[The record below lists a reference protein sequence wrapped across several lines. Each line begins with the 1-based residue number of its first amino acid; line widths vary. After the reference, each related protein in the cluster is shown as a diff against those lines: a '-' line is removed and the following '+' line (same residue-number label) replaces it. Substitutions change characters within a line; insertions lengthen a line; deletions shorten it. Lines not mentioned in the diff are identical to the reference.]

1 MTKTGDAIM
10 EERELHIV
18 IVGHVDHGKSTLVG
32 RLFFDT
38 GCLSPSKM
46 EEIKESSKAEG
57 KDGKIEFAHVM
68 DCLQEERDQGI
79 TIDIAH
85 TFFNT
90 ERRRYVIIDAP
101 GHREFLKNMISGTSQ
116 AEAAIMLVDAARGV
130 EEQTLRHCHVL
141 GLLGIKQVA
150 VLLNKMDLTGYS
162 EESFIKVKDDITK
175 VLSGLGITPSYVIP
189 ISAMEGDNV
198 AEKSVNMKWYDG
210 PTVLSALDSF
220 ESVKALDRGM
230 RFPVQDVYDID
241 GVKVAVGRVEAGVL
255 RAGEEVFIL
264 PEKKK
269 ARIKEIKKYLE
280 DGIKE
285 ATAGDAIGI
294 TAEGVGFD
302 RGQIV
307 VDRIDADVTDTIN
320 ANIFWMVDK
329 DYTLGRPLTF
339 KCATQDAGATI
350 EKIYQRFDPASIEV
364 VERDASI
371 IKPSEVAKVEIKLD
385 RPVVVDPFSKIQ
397 ETGRFVLEHDG
408 FTVAGGIIL

>member
-1 MTKTGDAIM
+1 M

-32 RLFFDT
+32 RLFYDT

-46 EEIKESSKAEG
+46 EEIRESSAAEG
-57 KDGKIEFAHVM
+57 ADGKIEFAHVM

-85 TFFNT
+85 TFFHT
-90 ERRRYVIIDAP
+90 DRRRYVIIDAP

-162 EESFIKVKDDITK
+162 QDSFTTVKNDIGK
-175 VLSGLGITPSYVIP
+175 VLTGLGITPSYVIP

-198 AEKSVNMKWYDG
+198 AAKSENMKWYDG

-220 ESVKALDRGM
+220 ESVKAKDRGM

-241 GVKVAVGRVEAGVL
+241 GQSIAVGRVEAGVL
-255 RAGEEVFIL
+255 RAGEDVVIL
-264 PEKKK
+264 PDTTK
-269 ARIKEIKKYLE
+269 ARLGEIKKYLE
-280 DGIKE
+280 EGIKE
-285 ATAGDAIGI
+285 APAGDAVGI
-294 TAEGVGFD
+294 TVEGITLK

-307 VDRIDADVTDTIN
+307 VDKVESKVTDTVR

-329 DYTLGRPLTF
+329 DYTLGKSLTF
-339 KCATQDAGATI
+339 KCATQDVKGTI
-350 EKIYQRFDPASIEV
+350 DKIYQRFDPASIEV
-364 VERDASI
+364 VERDASV
-371 IKPSEVAKVEIKLD
+371 IKPSEVAEVEIKLD
-385 RPVVVDPFSKIQ
+385 NPVVVDSFLSIQ

>member
-1 MTKTGDAIM
+1 M

-32 RLFFDT
+32 RLFYDT
-38 GCLSPSKM
+38 GCLSPSKI
-46 EEIKESSKAEG
+46 EEIQESSGG
-57 KDGKIEFAHVM
+57 KDCKIEFAHVM
-68 DCLQEERDQGI
+68 DNLKEERDQGI

-90 ERRRYVIIDAP
+90 ARRRYVIIDAP

-116 AEAAIMLVDAARGV
+116 AEAAILLVDAKRGV

-141 GLLGIKQVA
+141 SLLGIKQVA

-162 EESFIKVKDDITK
+162 EDSYKTVKEDIVK

-198 AEKSVNMKWYDG
+198 AAKSENMGWYDG

-220 ESVKALDRGM
+220 ESAKAVDRGM
-230 RFPVQDVYDID
+230 RFPVQDIYEVE
-241 GVKVAVGRVEAGVL
+241 GEKVAVGRVEAGVM
-255 RAGEEVFIL
+255 RAGQEVFIL
-264 PEKKK
+264 PEKTK
-269 ARIKEIKKYLE
+269 AHVGEIKKYLE
-280 DGIKE
+280 EDIKE
-285 ATAGDAIGI
+285 APAGDAIGI
-294 TAEGVGFD
+294 TIEGVDFK

-307 VDRIDADVTDTIN
+307 VDRVESDITDTIR

-329 DYTLGRPLTF
+329 DYTIGRPLTF
-339 KCATQDAGATI
+339 KCATQDANGTI

-371 IKPSEVAKVEIKLD
+371 IKPSEVAEVEIRLD
-385 RPVVVDPFSKIQ
+385 KPVVVDSFSKIQ

-408 FTVAGGIIL
+408 YPVAGGIIL

>member
-1 MTKTGDAIM
+1 M

-32 RLFFDT
+32 RLFYDT
-38 GCLSPSKM
+38 GCLSPSKI
-46 EEIKESSKAEG
+46 EEIKESSRAEG
-57 KDGKIEFAHVM
+57 IKDGKIEFAHVM
-68 DCLQEERDQGI
+68 DCLHEEREQGI

-90 ERRRYVIIDAP
+90 DRRRYVIIDAP

-116 AEAAIMLVDAARGV
+116 AEAAILLVDAKRGV

-162 EESFIKVKDDITK
+162 EETYGAVKNDILK
-175 VLSGLGITPSYVIP
+175 VLSGLGITPSFVIP

-198 AEKSVNMKWYDG
+198 ASKSEKMGWYDG

-220 ESVKALDRGM
+220 ESAKATDRGM

-255 RAGEEVFIL
+255 RAGEDVFIL
-264 PEKKK
+264 PEKTK
-269 ARIKEIKKYLE
+269 ARLGEIKKYLE
-280 DGIKE
+280 EDIKE
-285 ATAGDAIGI
+285 ASAGDAIGV
-294 TAEGVGFD
+294 TVEGVELS
-302 RGQIV
+302 RGQII
-307 VDRIDADVTDTIN
+307 VDKVESMITDTVR

-329 DYTLGRPLTF
+329 DYTIGTPLTF
-339 KCATQDAGATI
+339 KCATQDVKGTI

-371 IKPSEVAKVEIKLD
+371 IKPSEVAEVEIKLD
-385 RPVVVDPFSKIQ
+385 KPVVVDSFAKIQ
-397 ETGRFVLEHDG
+397 ETGRFVLEHNG

>member
-1 MTKTGDAIM
+1 M
-10 EERELHIV
+10 EEKELHIV

-32 RLFFDT
+32 RLFYDT
-38 GCLSPSKM
+38 GCLSPSRL
-46 EEIKESSKAEG
+46 EEIKESSRVEG

-90 ERRRYVIIDAP
+90 KRRRYVIIDAP

-116 AEAAIMLVDAARGV
+116 AEAALMLVDAERGV

-150 VLLNKMDLTGYS
+150 VVLNKMDLTGYS
-162 EESFIKVKDDITK
+162 EASFIKVKDDITK

-198 AEKSVNMKWYDG
+198 ASASENMKWYDG

-220 ESVKALDRGM
+220 ESGKAVDRGM
-230 RFPVQDVYDID
+230 RFPVQDVYDVD
-241 GVKVAVGRVEAGVL
+241 GLSIAVGRVEAGVM

-264 PEKKK
+264 PEKTK
-269 ARIKEIKKYLE
+269 ARLGEIKKYLE
-280 DGIKE
+280 EDIKE
-285 ATAGDAIGI
+285 APAGDAVGI
-294 TAEGVGFD
+294 CIEGQTLS

-307 VDRIDADVTDTIN
+307 VDRVESKITDTVR

-329 DYTLGRPLTF
+329 DYTIGRPLTF
-339 KCATQDAGATI
+339 KCATQDVKGTI
-350 EKIYQRFDPASIEV
+350 DKIYQRFDPASIEV
-364 VERDASI
+364 VERDASV
-371 IKPSEVAKVEIKLD
+371 IKPSEVAEVEIKLD
-385 RPVVVDPFSKIQ
+385 KPVVVDPFSKIQ

>member
-1 MTKTGDAIM
+1 M

-32 RLFFDT
+32 RLFYDT
-38 GCLSPSKM
+38 GCLSPSKI
-46 EEIKESSKAEG
+46 EEIKESSRAEG
-57 KDGKIEFAHVM
+57 IKDGKIEFAHVM

-90 ERRRYVIIDAP
+90 DRRRYVIIDAP

-116 AEAAIMLVDAARGV
+116 AEAAILLVDADRGV

-162 EESFIKVKDDITK
+162 EDTYETVKNDIVK

-198 AEKSVNMKWYDG
+198 ASKSENMGWYDG

-220 ESVKALDRGM
+220 ESAKATDRGM

-255 RAGEEVFIL
+255 RAGEDVFIL
-264 PEKKK
+264 PEKTK
-269 ARIKEIKKYLE
+269 ARLGEIKKYLE
-280 DGIKE
+280 EDIKE
-285 ATAGDAIGI
+285 APAGDAIGV
-294 TAEGVGFD
+294 TVEGVELS
-302 RGQIV
+302 RGQII
-307 VDRIDADVTDTIN
+307 VDKIESKITDTVR

-329 DYTLGRPLTF
+329 DYTIGTPLTF
-339 KCATQDAGATI
+339 KCATQDVRGTI
-350 EKIYQRFDPASIEV
+350 DKIYQRIDPASIEV
-364 VERDASI
+364 VERDAQV
-371 IKPSEVAKVEIKLD
+371 IKPSEVAEVEIKLD
-385 RPVVVDPFSKIQ
+385 KPVVVDSFAKIQ
-397 ETGRFVLEHDG
+397 ETGRFVLEHNG